1 MQSEEVSEKLPIR
14 VSASLMVF
22 LTASPADVQRVT
34 AVCCNQCLCSFVLSN
49 NYALIVETNKAL

>member
-22 LTASPADVQRVT
+22 LTASPADVQSYSSH
-34 AVCCNQCLCSFVLSN
+34 QCLCSFVLSN